1 VVLGRARLAS
11 GMKAEILA
19 GTSLAVYALLAM
31 ACSTATVR
39 RDTTERHDYPA
50 GVAQM
55 RWHTQVHAYP
65 SSESRPE
72 ECATGALVGS
82 KLVLGSRGGSVVGV
96 DVGSGAVTWSTP
108 ISGGVDGDT
117 RYDRERGQVYVGSDD
132 GYLYA
137 IDPAKGAIRW
147 SSKFKGAI
155 DRGPEIGSA
164 GLFVATAA
172 DRVFAVDPSDGKTRW
187 QYERDTPEGFTIHG
201 NAVPRQHG
209 SVVYAGFSDGYLV
222 ALQAETGDLLWS
234 HSLAAASEQFVDVDA
249 SPIVR
254 GDKLFAASFSG
265 GLYALRP
272 KDGEVLWHLLI
283 DGTSALAMGTAN
295 LYAVSSREGLA
306 AVSLQGNILWRQ
318 GLPDAGDLT
327 VPVEVGPYLVF
338 SGSRQGL
345 FIVERGTGKLLQVFD
360 PARGMCAAPTVDREG
375 KALYV
380 LANSGTLYALD
391 LIW

>member
-1 VVLGRARLAS
+1 MKS
-11 GMKAEILA
+11 GILA
-19 GTSLAVYALLAM
+19 GLSLAVLWI

-39 RDTTERHDYPA
+39 RDTTERHDYPE

-55 RWHTQVHAYP
+55 RWHTQIHAYP
-65 SSESRPE
+65 STEGHSE

-82 KLVLGSRGGSVVGV
+82 KLVLGSRGGTVVGV
-96 DVGSGAVTWSTP
+96 DVGTGAVAWSTTV
-108 ISGGVDGDT
+108 SGGVDGDA
-117 RYDRERGQVYVGSDD
+117 RFDKERGQVYVGSDD

-137 IDPAKGAIRW
+137 IEPGKGAIRW

-155 DRGPEIGSA
+155 EHGPEIGSA

-201 NAVPRQHG
+201 NAVPHQHG
-209 SVVYAGFSDGYLV
+209 AAVYAGFSDGYLA

-234 HSLAAASEQFVDVDA
+234 RSLAAASEQFVDVDA
-249 SPIVR
+249 TPIVH
-254 GDKLFAASFSG
+254 GDRLFAASFSG

-283 DGTSALAMGTAN
+283 DGTSALAMGAVN
-295 LYAVSSREGLA
+295 LYAVSSRSGLA
-306 AVSLQGNILWRQ
+306 AVSFQGNILWRQ

-345 FIVERGTGKLLQVFD
+345 FIVERSTGKLLQVFD
-360 PARGMCAAPTVDREG
+360 PARGMCAAPTVDPAG
-375 KALYV
+375 KAIYV

>member
-1 VVLGRARLAS
+1 MTARLLAGLSLVVLW
-11 GMKAEILA
+11 
-19 GTSLAVYALLAM
+19 M

-39 RDTTERHDYPA
+39 RDTSERHDYPE

-55 RWHTQVHAYP
+55 RWHTQIHAYP
-65 SSESRPE
+65 STEGHPE

-82 KLVLGSRGGSVVGV
+82 TLVLGLARGRGRRGGCGLGRGCLVHPGFGRCRR
-96 DVGSGAVTWSTP
+96 DARF
-108 ISGGVDGDT
+108 DK
-117 RYDRERGQVYVGSDD
+117 ERGQVYVGSDD

-137 IDPAKGAIRW
+137 IEPAKGAIRW

-209 SVVYAGFSDGYLV
+209 NAVYAGFSDGYLA

-234 HSLAAASEQFVDVDA
+234 RSLAAASEQFVDVDA
-249 SPIVR
+249 NPIVY
-254 GDKLFAASFSG
+254 GDRLFAASFSG

-283 DGTSALAMGTAN
+283 DGTSALAVGAGN
-295 LYAVSSREGLA
+295 LYAVSSRSGLA

-318 GLPDAGDLT
+318 GLPEAGDLT
-327 VPVEVGPYLVF
+327 VPVEVGPFLVF

-345 FIVERGTGKLLQVFD
+345 FIVERTTGKLLQVFD
-360 PARGMCAAPTVDREG
+360 PARGMCAAPTVDRAG

>member
-1 VVLGRARLAS
+1 MKARL
-11 GMKAEILA
+11 LA
-19 GTSLAVYALLAM
+19 GLSLPVLWM

-39 RDTTERHDYPA
+39 RDTSERHDYPE

-55 RWHTQVHAYP
+55 RWHTPIHAYP
-65 SSESRPE
+65 STEGHPE

-82 KLVLGSRGGSVVGV
+82 TLVLGSRGGAVVGV
-96 DVGSGAVTWSTP
+96 DVGSGAVAWSTTV
-108 ISGGVDGDT
+108 SGGIDGDA
-117 RYDRERGQVYVGSDD
+117 RFDKERGQVYVGSDD

-137 IDPAKGAIRW
+137 IEPAKGAIRW

-209 SVVYAGFSDGYLV
+209 NAVYAGFSDGYLA

-234 HSLAAASEQFVDVDA
+234 RSLAAASEQFVDVDA
-249 SPIVR
+249 NPIVY
-254 GDKLFAASFSG
+254 GDRLFAASFSG

-272 KDGEVLWHLLI
+272 KDGDVLWHLLI
-283 DGTSALAMGTAN
+283 DGTSALAMGAGN
-295 LYAVSSREGLA
+295 LYAVSSRSGLA

-318 GLPDAGDLT
+318 GLPEAGDLT
-327 VPVEVGPYLVF
+327 VPVEIGPFLVF

-345 FIVERGTGKLLQVFD
+345 FIVERTTGKMLQVFD
-360 PARGMCAAPTVDREG
+360 PARGMCAAPTVDRAG